1 MPLIRAS
8 RAIARKTRD
17 FIIHRVLMLDDTPH
31 RIALGVSIGMF
42 WTFMPVIGLQMI
54 LTGVTSIALRA
65 NKLVGMPFVWISN
78 PATIIPCYV
87 PSLFLGQWML
97 GKPVGEFA
105 ALNKAF
111 EFEGGPFDT
120 AQQWLEA
127 VWSVAGELF
136 LGCFVVALIIAVASY
151 FGFYRGI
158 IAYRKFRAHHDR
170 HDQHREF
177 VGPTIPATPDDHF
190 DSPPGP

>member
-8 RAIARKTRD
+8 KAIWRKTCY
-17 FIIHRVLMLDDTPH
+17 FIVHKVLMLDDTPH

-54 LTGVTSIALRA
+54 LTGLTSFALRA

-97 GKPVGEFA
+97 GKPVGEFE
-105 ALNKAF
+105 ALNQAF
-111 EFEGGPFDT
+111 EFEGGPIDT
-120 AQQWLEA
+120 AMQWLEA

-136 LGCFVVALIIAVASY
+136 LGCFVVSCIIAVASY
-151 FGFYRGI
+151 FIFYRAI
-158 IAYRKFRAHHDR
+158 ILYRR
-170 HDQHREF
+170 HRGHLHAKPAM
-177 VGPTIPATPDDHF
+177 GPEIPATPDDHF

>member
-17 FIIHRVLMLDDTPH
+17 FIVHRVLMLDDTPH

-97 GKPVGEFA
+97 GKPVGEFD
-105 ALNKAF
+105 ALDRAF
-111 EFEGGPFDT
+111 EFEGGIIDT
-120 AQQWLEA
+120 TKQWLDA

-136 LGCFVVALIIAVASY
+136 LGCFVVALIIAIASY
-151 FGFYRGI
+151 FIFYRGI
-158 IAYRKFRAHHDR
+158 IAYRR
-170 HDQHREF
+170 HKTHLQRHEF
-177 VGPTIPATPDDHF
+177 VGPTISDTPDEHF

>member
-17 FIIHRVLMLDDTPH
+17 H
-31 RIALGVSIGMF
+31 RIALGVAIGMF

-78 PATIIPCYV
+78 PATIVPCYV
-87 PSLFLGQWML
+87 PSLFLGQWLL
-97 GKPVGEFA
+97 GKKVGEFE
-105 ALNKAF
+105 ALKHANNF
-111 EFEGGPFDT
+111 DGGPIET
-120 AQQWLEA
+120 AQEWLNA
-127 VWSVAGELF
+127 VGSVAGELF
-136 LGCFVVALIIAVASY
+136 LGCFVVASIIAVASY

-158 IAYRKFRAHHDR
+158 IAYRRHKHAHDPATP
-170 HDQHREF
+170 E
-177 VGPTIPATPDDHF
+177 GPSIPATPDDF
-190 DSPPGP
+190 LDSPPGP